1 VQKDTNCAANRG
13 LERIGV
19 LVVYIDISVF
29 VARRYNTGIQR
40 VVREIVMRLI
50 YGEYE
55 TVVLAYSQRY
65 RRFEEVAHREVLG
78 FFGDVGGYE
87 IVSKPID
94 LFAKSEKKR
103 VFFEIDSVWNGAVA
117 RGELYRKLQRSGYKI
132 VSFVYDLIGVLYP
145 QWMRKE
151 TARNFPAYIESVALY
166 SDMVLFDSK
175 SAKRDF
181 VAHTKERKA
190 GQKLEVV
197 GLGCSL
203 GRVCQKAAARY
214 QKILS
219 GRYILFVG
227 TIEPRKG
234 HVCVLDAYERLK
246 REFDELEL
254 VFVGKHG
261 WGMDAFI
268 KRLCGHQLLGKKVH
282 WLSYLSDDV
291 LAHFYQNAF
300 VVTYISRYEG
310 FGLPVAEA
318 LAFSNIVI
326 SCNNS
331 SLAESSQNLALYVDE
346 KDMVGSIVEYVRG
359 YMNDASLYREHREY
373 IEAHFRPKSWQE
385 VYLQISYKL
394 FGL

>member
-1 VQKDTNCAANRG
+1 VQKDRKSAADRC
-13 LERIGV
+13 ERTEV

-55 TVVLAYSQRY
+55 TVVLVYSQKRK
-65 RRFEEVAHREVLG
+65 RFEEVAHREVLG

-94 LFAKSEKKR
+94 LFAKSKKKR

-151 TARNFPAYIESVALY
+151 TARNFPGYIESVALY

-175 SAKRDF
+175 SAKSDF
-181 VAHTKERKA
+181 VAHTKERKV

-203 GRVCQKAAARY
+203 GRTSQKPAARY

-234 HVCVLDAYERLK
+234 HACVLDAYERLK
-246 REFDELEL
+246 REFDGLEL

-261 WGMDAFI
+261 WGMDGFI
-268 KRLCGHQLLGKKVH
+268 KRLCGHRLLGKKVH
-282 WLSYLSDDV
+282 WLSDLSDGV

-318 LAFSNIVI
+318 LGFSNIVI

-331 SLAESSQNLALYVDE
+331 SLAESSQNLALYVNK
-346 KDMVGSIVEYVRG
+346 KDIVGSIVEYVRG